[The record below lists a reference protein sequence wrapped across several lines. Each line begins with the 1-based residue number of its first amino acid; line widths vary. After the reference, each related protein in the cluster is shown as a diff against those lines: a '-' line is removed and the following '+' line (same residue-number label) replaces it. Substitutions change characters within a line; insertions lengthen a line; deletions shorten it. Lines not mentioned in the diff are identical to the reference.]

1 MREGEKKIQTGS
13 KARRQIINTAVL
25 ETSGETQISYRVLLC
40 DPMNRRK
47 FTISIKTLVI
57 LFAVIGSFNVLVSAT
72 TLSPV
77 FSTLS
82 TSVDQGQLSQPS
94 ATQDINNLTNS
105 TSRDIS
111 SLFKGLQEFLSPSGY
126 EQARE
131 DPSYAIN
138 IAFSEL
144 GNLPFEPS
152 DIAIPSNMGVIW
164 FNDDDSQHSV
174 TFNDTNPE
182 AIDSGDIAPGGF
194 FIHKFTTPGTYDYYD
209 GTNPQSKGR
218 INVGAEF
225 ESGQYMNMLVGGDA
239 LPFEA
244 GKVGRT
250 TFSFVPNDNV
260 TTIPP
265 SLSITY
271 NVVIADS
278 NGTELYSGQFDDSD
292 GILDLELIPSSRSLS
307 SNQTTTTTTS
317 NQTASNFVTWGPDLT
332 DQEGVAS
339 DGAFHVQG
347 PVMTENQDYTITV
360 SITSVDD
367 TTPPQPPS
375 DDFLLPSVN
384 STGNSLV
391 PVDAAE

>member
-1 MREGEKKIQTGS
+1 MIRD
-13 KARRQIINTAVL
+13 N
-25 ETSGETQISYRVLLC
+25 
-40 DPMNRRK
+40 
-47 FTISIKTLVI
+47 
-57 LFAVIGSFNVLVSAT
+57 
-72 TLSPV
+72 
-77 FSTLS
+77 
-82 TSVDQGQLSQPS
+82 SQNPS
-94 ATQDINNLTNS
+94 ATNGRGS
-105 TSRDIS
+105 
-111 SLFKGLQEFLSPSGY
+111 FLQQIEEFLAPSGY

-138 IAFSEL
+138 IPFSEL
-144 GNLPFEPS
+144 GFTAFEPS
-152 DIAIPSNMGVIW
+152 DISIPANMGVVW

-174 TFNDTNPE
+174 TFNDTSPE
-182 AIDSGDIAPGGF
+182 AIDPGTIAPGGF
-194 FIHKFTTPGTYDYYD
+194 FIHKFSTPGIYEYYD
-209 GTNPQSKGR
+209 DQNPSAKGR
-218 INVGAEF
+218 INVGGEF

-271 NVVIADS
+271 SVTIADS
-278 NGTELYSGQFDDSD
+278 NGTMLYSNQFDDSD

-307 SNQTTTTTTS
+307 SNQTTTTSSS
-317 NQTASNFVTWGPDLT
+317 NQTAANFVSWGPDLT

-339 DGAFHVQG
+339 DGAYHVQG

-360 SITSVDD
+360 SITSVDNAAQ
-367 TTPPQPPS
+367 PQPPS
-375 DDFLLPSVN
+375 DDFLIPSVN

>member
-1 MREGEKKIQTGS
+1 M
-13 KARRQIINTAVL
+13 
-25 ETSGETQISYRVLLC
+25 
-40 DPMNRRK
+40 
-47 FTISIKTLVI
+47 
-57 LFAVIGSFNVLVSAT
+57 LFAIIGSFNVLVSTT

-77 FSTLS
+77 FSTTS
-82 TSVDQGQLSQPS
+82 TSLAQDPLSNS
-94 ATQDINNLTNS
+94 SITQ
-105 TSRDIS
+105 DIS
-111 SLFKGLQEFLSPSGY
+111 SLFKGIQEFLAPSGY

-138 IAFSEL
+138 IPPTEL
-144 GNLPFEPS
+144 GYSQFEPS
-152 DIAIPSNMGVIW
+152 DISIPTNMGVVW
-164 FNDDDSQHSV
+164 FNDDDSEHSV
-174 TFNDTNPE
+174 TFNETSPE
-182 AIDSGDIAPGGF
+182 AIDPGTIAPGGF
-194 FIHKFTTPGTYDYYD
+194 FIHQFSTPGIYEYYD
-209 GTNPQSKGR
+209 DQNPSAKGR
-218 INVGAEF
+218 INVGGEF

-271 NVVIADS
+271 NVAIADS

-307 SNQTTTTTTS
+307 SSSSNQTTTTIAASS
-317 NQTASNFVTWGPDLT
+317 NQTTASNFVTWGPDLT

-339 DGAFHVQG
+339 DGAYHVQG
-347 PVMTENQDYTITV
+347 PVLTENEDYTITV
-360 SITSVDD
+360 SISSIDD
-367 TTPPQPPS
+367 TIQQQPPS

-384 STGNSLV
+384 STGTS
-391 PVDAAE
+391 